1 MCDLRLLVNMSNPQC
16 YNYGFKYLHASDNH
30 SFLFCP
36 SARQANKQHY
46 GFAAQHAS
54 HWIKEQ
60 AAAGL
65 NMKPEAA
72 KDRRPKCNATSTS
85 FKPNP
90 SRGAPKPRA
99 NHRPQVPG
107 RSAGSAEAIGC
118 TAATQNGCGGEAC
131 RGGFKMGGAKLA
143 KSARPERLI
152 AAAGERDKS

>member
-1 MCDLRLLVNMSNPQC
+1 MGDLRLLINISNPQC

-90 SRGAPKPRA
+90 SRGAPPSRA
-99 NHRPQVPG
+99 PITGHRCLGVPLVVLR
-107 RSAGSAEAIGC
+107 RSAAQRPLR
-118 TAATQNGCGGEAC
+118 TAVEGRPA
-131 RGGFKMGGAKLA
+131 GAVSRWGALNSRKVQGL
-143 KSARPERLI
+143 
-152 AAAGERDKS
+152 RD